1 MHAFGLENHAVPGRT
16 GHTQQFRQF
25 QVISFRAVRDK
36 TSGFITGL
44 LHPFITSRSLI
55 SSDQNL

>member
-1 MHAFGLENHAVPGRT
+1 MHAFGLETHAVPGR
-16 GHTQQFRQF
+16 TQQFRQF
-25 QVISFRAVRDK
+25 QVISFRAARDE

>member
-1 MHAFGLENHAVPGRT
+1 MHAFGLETHAVPGRT

-25 QVISFRAVRDK
+25 QIISFRAARDE

-44 LHPFITSRSLI
+44 FITSRSLI